1 MKYISFCFVL
11 SVFSISL
18 YGQTIKIADSIPVA
32 GKLPFCIYDRLK
44 PVHKTD
50 KGLVYQLPQDGMP
63 ALRPDTSLKNT
74 MPVFRSKPN
83 AFNYRPSIKKLNP
96 LVIPEKQGELIIQTP
111 DGPKR
116 IKVH

>member
-1 MKYISFCFVL
+1 M
-11 SVFSISL
+11 
-18 YGQTIKIADSIPVA
+18 
-32 GKLPFCIYDRLK
+32 YDRLK

-63 ALRPDTSLKNT
+63 ALRPDTSFKNT
-74 MPVFRSKPN
+74 MPVFSSKPKTL
-83 AFNYRPSIKKLNP
+83 FYSPSIKKLNP
-96 LVIPEKQGELIIQTP
+96 LIVPEKQGERIIQTP